1 MGLKKNPEYGVLR
14 AEYLQGCSV
23 EVALNIIGGKWK
35 GMILYTLLDGTKR
48 FNELRQIIPGITQ
61 RMLTLQLRELEDC
74 GIVQRV
80 VYPEVPPRVEYS
92 LTEFGQTI
100 KPVILQ
106 IREWGSSYK
115 KAMGRHLK
123 QSNSN

>member
-1 MGLKKNPEYGVLR
+1 MKKNPEYGVLR

-92 LTEFGQTI
+92 LTEFGNTI

-115 KAMGRHLK
+115 KAMGGHLK